1 MQIPVQHN
9 DGKARIGL
17 PNNFDALALPH
28 FRQAYSGA
36 FDSADIREIEIDFA
50 NVHYIDSAAL
60 GGLLLLR
67 QRADTAKRSLTIIR
81 CQPEVMKVLET
92 ANFHR
97 IFNIH

>member
-17 PNNFDALALPH
+17 PHNFDMLMLSH
-28 FRQAYSGA
+28 FRDAYSGA
-36 FDSADIREIEIDFA
+36 LASDDIREIEIDFG
-50 NVHYIDSAAL
+50 NVHYVDSSAL

-67 QRADTAKRSLTIIR
+67 QRAEATSRTITITH
-81 CQPEVMKVLET
+81 CQPDVMKVLSM

>member
-17 PNNFDALALPH
+17 PHNFDTLAMPH
-28 FRQAYSGA
+28 FREAYNGA
-36 FDSADIREIEIDFA
+36 FDSTDITEIEIDFG
-50 NVHYIDSAAL
+50 NVHYIDSSAL

-67 QRADTAKRSLTIIR
+67 QRAEAAALTITIIR
-81 CQPEVMKVLET
+81 CQPEVMKVLAM